1 MWRYHRAI
9 NCLYAVYT
17 VNIVY
22 TVYTIYTMLCLHR
35 LHCLHCLHCLHYLH
49 CLNCLHRT
57 AGSYFFNYK
66 NTVAQNNE
74 YFSCR
79 ATLHLSCLENK
90 IQRRLADKQN
100 TEQRKMMS
108 QFTHALQ
115 HPHLNTFY
123 HLDEFLNL
131 YIYTYGNV

>member
-1 MWRYHRAI
+1 MVQIQTTARPYGTRPYWTLTLMGHCFGLGPKNLR
-9 NCLYAVYT
+9 YT
-17 VNIVY
+17 V
-22 TVYTIYTMLCLHR
+22 
-35 LHCLHCLHCLHYLH
+35 LHCLHYLH

-57 AGSYFFNYK
+57 AGSYFVNYK